1 MNCYILIP
9 NHRLLNKG
17 LPMKFKRISTL
28 FICSLLFS
36 SFLQAGNV
44 SRSQFTSQV
53 VDREPVDK
61 LDNMSSDMRQMYYF
75 TELKNLQGQNVIH
88 QWEYNYKVM
97 YEKSFTVGGPRWRVW
112 SSKTIHPGWSGSWT
126 VNTLSEDGANL
137 HSESFEHR

>member
-1 MNCYILIP
+1 MKIKLISV
-9 NHRLLNKG
+9 L
-17 LPMKFKRISTL
+17 FTL
-28 FICSLLFS
+28 SFLFS
-36 SFLQAGNV
+36 SVLYAGNV
-44 SRSQFTSQV
+44 GRSQFTSEV

-61 LDNMSSDMRQMYYF
+61 LDSMNSDKRQMHYF
-75 TELKNLQGQNVIH
+75 TELNNLQGHTVIH

-126 VNTLSEDGANL
+126 VNTLDEDGTNL